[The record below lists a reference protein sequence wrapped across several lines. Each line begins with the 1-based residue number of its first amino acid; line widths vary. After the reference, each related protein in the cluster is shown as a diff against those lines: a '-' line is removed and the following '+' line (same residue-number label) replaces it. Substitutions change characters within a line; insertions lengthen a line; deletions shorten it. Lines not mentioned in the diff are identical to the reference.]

1 MSEKEITIYHSPDAD
16 DAFMFYGLVSG
27 AITYPGFTFR
37 HDLAD
42 IESLNQRALRGEL
55 DVTAVSVHAFSKL
68 HTQYMI
74 LSAGAS
80 MGGEN
85 YGPRLVAKLP
95 VDLKDGVRRKLA
107 IPGVMTSASLAL
119 QLYLHQH
126 KIEADLV
133 PIDFDRVFEVVA
145 SGEVDA
151 GVVIH
156 EGQLTLEK
164 EGFTL
169 VLDLGKWWWEKHQLP
184 LPLGINIVK
193 RSLGAEALKAV
204 GVVLKGSIVYSLEHR
219 SEALDYALSY
229 GRGLSRVDADTF
241 VGMYVNDYTVDLT
254 DRGRRSI
261 ALFLEEGFMAGV
273 LKERPQIE
281 FVTVE

>member
-1 MSEKEITIYHSPDAD
+1 MSTQEITIYHSPDAD

-27 AITYPGFTFR
+27 AVSYPGFTFH

-42 IESLNQRALRGEL
+42 IESLNQKALRGEL

-68 HTQYMI
+68 HEHYSI

-85 YGPRLVAKLP
+85 YGPRLIAKSAINLN
-95 VDLKDGVRRKLA
+95 DGVHRRLA
-107 IPGVMTSASLAL
+107 IPGPMTSANLAL
-119 QLYLHQH
+119 SLYLHQH
-126 KIEADLV
+126 GIEAELV
-133 PIDFDRVFEVVA
+133 PVHFDQVFAAVA

-156 EGQLTLEK
+156 EGQLTLER
-164 EGFTL
+164 EGFAL

-184 LPLGINIVK
+184 LPLGINVVK
-193 RSLGAEALKAV
+193 RSLGAEALKAI

-219 SEALDYALSY
+219 AQALDYALSY
-229 GRGLSRVDADTF
+229 GRGLSRADADTF
-241 VGMYVNDYTVDLT
+241 VGMYVNEYTVDLT
-254 DRGRRSI
+254 DKGRKSI
-261 ALFLEEGFMAGV
+261 ALFLEEGFLAGIIS
-273 LKERPQIE
+273 ERPRVE
-281 FVTVE
+281 FVTIQ